1 MTPDERISQIS
12 RTLEAIRTGW
22 PLLSEEIDTRLGE
35 LTEQL
40 INNDNE
46 QTRGQIK
53 ALRWVKE
60 LPASLQSTRDGMSA
74 ALADQAAAD

>member
-1 MTPDERISQIS
+1 MSDERIAHIN
-12 RTLEAIRTGW
+12 RTLEAVKQGW
-22 PLLSEEIDTRLGE
+22 PLLAEEIDARLGE

-53 ALRWVKE
+53 ALRWMKE
-60 LPASLQSTRDGMSA
+60 LPASLQSQRDSMSA

>member
-1 MTPDERISQIS
+1 MTPDERISQIN
-12 RTLEAIRTGW
+12 RTLEAVRTGW
-22 PLLSEEIDTRLGE
+22 PLLAEEIDTRLGE

-60 LPASLQSTRDGMSA
+60 LPVSLQSTRDGMSA

>member
-1 MTPDERISQIS
+1 MIPERIAQIT
-12 RTLEAIRTGW
+12 RTLEAIKGGW
-22 PLLSEEIDTRLGE
+22 PLLAEEIDARMAE

-60 LPASLQSTRDGMSA
+60 LPASLQSQGDGMRADLSEQDSA
-74 ALADQAAAD
+74 D

>member
-1 MTPDERISQIS
+1 MSDERIAHIN
-12 RTLEAIRTGW
+12 RTLEAVTQCW
-22 PLLSEEIDTRLGE
+22 PLLAEEIDARLSE

-53 ALRWVKE
+53 ALRWMKE
-60 LPASLQSTRDGMSA
+60 LPASLQSQRDSMSA

>member
-1 MTPDERISQIS
+1 MSDERIAQIN
-12 RTLEAIRTGW
+12 RTLEAVKQGW
-22 PLLSEEIDTRLGE
+22 PLLAEEIDARLGE

-53 ALRWVKE
+53 ALRWMKE
-60 LPASLQSTRDGMSA
+60 LPASLQSQRDSMSA

>member
-1 MTPDERISQIS
+1 MSDERIAHIN
-12 RTLEAIRTGW
+12 RTLEAVKQGW
-22 PLLSEEIDTRLGE
+22 PLLAEELDARLSE

-53 ALRWVKE
+53 ALRWMKE
-60 LPASLQSTRDGMSA
+60 LPASLQSQRDSMSA

>member
-1 MTPDERISQIS
+1 MSDERIAQIN
-12 RTLEAIRTGW
+12 RTLEAVKQGW
-22 PLLSEEIDTRLGE
+22 PLLAEEIDARLSE

-40 INNDNE
+40 INNDND

-53 ALRWVKE
+53 ALRWMKE
-60 LPASLQSTRDGMSA
+60 LPASLQSQRDSMSA